1 MAIGLQ
7 LPILGRPLRRQDLA
21 DFPDDG
27 RRYELVHGSL
37 VVSPSPVL
45 KHQRAV
51 MRLAVLLAEVVP
63 SDLEVISSPY
73 DWSPDDGDL
82 FQPDIVVIPRSTPGD
97 AKFVR
102 VAPAL
107 AVEVLS
113 PSTRLY
119 DRNTKR
125 AAYAEA
131 GLEWLWIVD
140 PDNPMIEVYG
150 REAGDIVVAAS
161 ARGAAPLDVTEP
173 SPATVVPADLVD
185 D

>member
-1 MAIGLQ
+1 MATGLH

-21 DFPDDG
+21 NFPDDG
-27 RRYELVHGSL
+27 RRYELVHGAL

-45 KHQRAV
+45 RHQRAV
-51 MRLAVLLAEVVP
+51 MRLAVSLVAAAP
-63 SDLEVISSPY
+63 SDLEVISPY
-73 DWSPDDGDL
+73 DWSPDDGDV

-97 AKFVR
+97 AEFVR
-102 VAPAL
+102 AAPAL

-131 GLEWLWIVD
+131 GLEWLWIVE
-140 PDNPMIEVYG
+140 PDAPSIEVYG
-150 REAGDIVVAAS
+150 HVHDDLVVVAS
-161 ARGAAPLDVTEP
+161 AAGNETLDVTEP
-173 SPATVVPADLVD
+173 FPVTVAPAGLVD
-185 D
+185 G

>member
-1 MAIGLQ
+1 MATGLH

-27 RRYELVHGSL
+27 RRYELVHGAL

-45 KHQRAV
+45 RHQRSV
-51 MRLAVLLAEVVP
+51 MRLAVSLVAVAP

-73 DWSPDDGDL
+73 DWSPDDGDV

-102 VAPAL
+102 AAPAL

-131 GLEWLWIVD
+131 GLEWLWLVD
-140 PDNPMIEVYG
+140 PDAPSIEVYG
-150 REAGDIVVAAS
+150 RVDDDLIVVAS
-161 ARGAAPLDVTEP
+161 ATGDEALDVSEP
-173 SPATVVPADLVD
+173 FPVSVVPSGLVD
-185 D
+185 G